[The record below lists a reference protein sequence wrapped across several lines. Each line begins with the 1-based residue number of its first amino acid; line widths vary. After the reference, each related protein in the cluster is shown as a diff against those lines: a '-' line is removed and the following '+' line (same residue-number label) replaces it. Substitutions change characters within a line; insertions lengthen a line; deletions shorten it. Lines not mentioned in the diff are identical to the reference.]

1 MAEFCRATANSEEL
15 RGQVAREN
23 YLQMAAMSQIVA
35 CHAKHS
41 TEQRMCRWLL
51 EYDDRNSDRPIVIKQ
66 EELAD
71 MLGVQRTTVT
81 LLVGRL
87 QSVGAVQWRRGR
99 LRILDRDVV
108 QSRACAC
115 CRSRSLL
122 TAGLPDQNAA
132 ALPNNPF
139 TATVP
144 LDFPVTA
151 PPVIQH
157 GV

>member
-51 EYDDRNSDRPIVIKQ
+51 EYDDRNSERPIVIKQ